1 MKLTKSKL
9 KQIIKE
15 EIAALKETRVDDEAA
30 IADAKEKI
38 KRMLAK
44 TSKSDMDDEEEDNR
58 MAMPGDDDFDDL
70 GYGYGEM
77 DD

>member
-15 EIAALKETRVDDEAA
+15 EIAALKQTSEEDEEAK
-30 IADAKEKI
+30 ADAKERM

-70 GYGYGEM
+70 GYGEM